1 MENKRTTI
9 MVGTFEVHDGIIVV
23 GDPCYTDVKDL
34 IKTQAKNGK
43 YNAYVVRSN
52 EGDWGI
58 RVAELIAIHEDDDF
72 GTPLWEIC
80 DEGVGVDSGTMGIF
94 DNEYHYVHHYNNKL
108 DGDWYDKVVCG
119 EVIDNRFYI
128 DENAC
133 FLSESGFGDGY
144 YDVEVV
150 FDRESNDNTTIC
162 AVKVIFIDDED
173 DEDDTWEDD
182 TWEDDE
188 E

>member
-1 MENKRTTI
+1 MEKKRTTI

-23 GDPCYTDVKDL
+23 GDPCYTDVKYL

-43 YNAYVVRSN
+43 YNAYVILSD

-72 GTPLWEIC
+72 GTPLWEIYN
-80 DEGVGVDSGTMGIF
+80 EGVGVDSGTMGIF
-94 DNEYHYVHHYNNKL
+94 DNEYHYDHHYNNEL
-108 DGDWYDKVVCG
+108 DEDWYN
-119 EVIDNRFYI
+119 EVICDELI
-128 DENAC
+128 DYRYLIDGNAC
-133 FLSESGFGDGY
+133 AMCESGYGDGY

-150 FDRESNDNTTIC
+150 YDDTNDNATIS
-162 AVKVIFIDDED
+162 AVKVIFIGEV
-173 DEDDTWEDD
+173 
-182 TWEDDE
+182 E